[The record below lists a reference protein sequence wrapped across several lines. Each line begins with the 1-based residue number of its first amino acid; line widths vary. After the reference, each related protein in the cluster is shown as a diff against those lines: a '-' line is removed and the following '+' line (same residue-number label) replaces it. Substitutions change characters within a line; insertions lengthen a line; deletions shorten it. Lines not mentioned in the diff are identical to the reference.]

1 MTIAKVNGHKTIVAV
16 NNGSITIKLV
26 PSVSGAASA
35 SAHGIIYII
44 PKDKIRDLELRL
56 RLHHHHSK
64 LSSLP
69 ALVLS
74 PSDPDAAPGDWH
86 RVLAETGETL
96 SVLVAVGEAA
106 AEEDTE
112 EAALE
117 WLARPENSRELGQ
130 INQGIL
136 DAMMDWSL
144 PATEI
149 RKWVPRPPNPYARG
163 VELGEEVART
173 RSDRVGGG
181 GGARGGA
188 KNRRRR

>member
-1 MTIAKVNGHKTIVAV
+1 M
-16 NNGSITIKLV
+16 
-26 PSVSGAASA
+26 
-35 SAHGIIYII
+35 
-44 PKDKIRDLELRL
+44 
-56 RLHHHHSK
+56 
-64 LSSLP
+64 
-69 ALVLS
+69 
-74 PSDPDAAPGDWH
+74 
-86 RVLAETGETL
+86 
-96 SVLVAVGEAA
+96 AVGEAA